1 VVGAKVFVLI
11 TSAWV
16 VGWCCGS
23 PGLSVSVIAGLVWW
37 GFAGGFG
44 CWWHGLF
51 LWLDLQ
57 PPGMDLRRKVPFRL
71 SF

>member
-23 PGLSVSVIAGLVWW
+23 PGLSVSVIAGL
-37 GFAGGFG
+37 
-44 CWWHGLF
+44 GLVGICGW
-51 LWLDLQ
+51 LWLL
-57 PPGMDLRRKVPFRL
+57 VAWVV
-71 SF
+71 SVA